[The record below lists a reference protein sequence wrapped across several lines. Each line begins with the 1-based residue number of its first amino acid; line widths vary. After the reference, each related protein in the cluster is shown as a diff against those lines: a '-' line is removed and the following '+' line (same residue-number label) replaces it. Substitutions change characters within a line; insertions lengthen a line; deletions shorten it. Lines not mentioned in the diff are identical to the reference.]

1 MEISSKAAGTWHGGL
16 SDGSGSVALA
26 SGNGSFDV
34 TWKARS
40 AGQQGATTPE
50 ELLAAAH
57 ASCFSMAL
65 SHALEGNGT
74 PPTSLAVNAEVKFEA
89 GRGVISSTL
98 TVEGAVPGLDQDAFM
113 RFAAEAKAGC
123 PVSQALAGIEIV
135 LAGATLTD

>member
-1 MEISSKAAGTWHGGL
+1 MEIASKATGVWRGGL
-16 SDGSGSVALA
+16 SDGAGTVALG
-26 SGNGSFDV
+26 SGNGEFGV

-74 PPTSLAVNAEVKFEA
+74 PPASLEVNAEVRFEA
-89 GRGVISSTL
+89 GKGVTSSTL
-98 TVEGAVPGLDQDAFM
+98 TVRGAVPGLDQDAFA
-113 RFAAEAKAGC
+113 RFADEAKAGC
-123 PVSQALAGIEIV
+123 PISQALAGVPIS
-135 LAGATLTD
+135 LAEATLVS